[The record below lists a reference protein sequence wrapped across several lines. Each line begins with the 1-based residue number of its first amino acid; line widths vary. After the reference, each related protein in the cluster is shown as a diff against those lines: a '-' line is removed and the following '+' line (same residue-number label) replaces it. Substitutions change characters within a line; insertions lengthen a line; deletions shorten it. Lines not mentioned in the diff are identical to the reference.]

1 MCYLEWWRDNL
12 NNNDFSKVSEG
23 CLKKE
28 DIDDIDEDGK
38 LAKWIFAE
46 NIYPLLRTIGSGQYF
61 LQLLQKNNSS
71 SYELIRFYIIYL
83 TVYNL

>member
-1 MCYLEWWRDNL
+1 MVKRQSKQQWL
-12 NNNDFSKVSEG
+12 SKVSKG

-28 DIDDIDEDGK
+28 DIDDIDEGGK
-38 LAKWIFAE
+38 PAKGIFAE